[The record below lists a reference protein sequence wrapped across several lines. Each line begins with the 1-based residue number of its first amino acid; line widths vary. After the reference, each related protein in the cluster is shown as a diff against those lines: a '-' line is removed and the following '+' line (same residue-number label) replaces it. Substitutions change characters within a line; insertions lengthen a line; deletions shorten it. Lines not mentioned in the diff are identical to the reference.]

1 MRTVPWLYFSSLSR
15 NREATFV
22 TMELYLPI
30 AQMSVHWLIIL
41 GMGAA
46 VGLITGLFGIG
57 GGFILAPLLLFSG
70 IPPVVAVST
79 TTSQVAAATFSGLV
93 THWKNKTLD
102 LQMAVIMTAGGL
114 AGTVAGVYIFRILR
128 EMGQMEFS
136 ISISY
141 VVLLSA
147 VGGLM
152 LTESLRTMREAR
164 AGRPSGG
171 RKPGQ
176 HNWIH
181 GLPFKMRFRRSR
193 LYISVIPPLALS
205 FIVGIL
211 SAIMGVGG
219 GFILVPLMI
228 YLIKMP
234 SSIVPGT
241 TLFQVLFVTAS
252 ATVMHAVDNYT
263 VDVVLA
269 LLLIAGGVIGVQI
282 GVRIGTKLRGEQMRF
297 LLALL
302 TLAIAIRLLYDLVV
316 TPADLFNLR
325 IGDN

>member
-1 MRTVPWLYFSSLSR
+1 
-15 NREATFV
+15 
-22 TMELYLPI
+22 MELYLPI

-70 IPPVVAVST
+70 IPPAVAVST

-93 THWKNKTLD
+93 THWKKKTLD
-102 LQMAVIMTAGGL
+102 LPMAVIMTAGGL
-114 AGTVAGVYIFRILR
+114 AGTVAGVYIFRLLR

-141 VVLLSA
+141 VALLGA

-152 LTESLRTMREAR
+152 LTESVRTMREAR
-164 AGRPSGG
+164 AGRPSGV

-181 GLPFKMRFRRSR
+181 GLPLKMRFRRSR
-193 LYISVIPPLALS
+193 LYISVIPPLVFS
-205 FIVGIL
+205 FVVGIL

-234 SSIVPGT
+234 ASIVPGT

-252 ATVMHAVDNYT
+252 ATIMHAVDNYT

-302 TLAIAIRLLYDLVV
+302 TLGIALRLLYDLVV
-316 TPADLFNLR
+316 TPDDLFSLR
-325 IGDN
+325 VGDM